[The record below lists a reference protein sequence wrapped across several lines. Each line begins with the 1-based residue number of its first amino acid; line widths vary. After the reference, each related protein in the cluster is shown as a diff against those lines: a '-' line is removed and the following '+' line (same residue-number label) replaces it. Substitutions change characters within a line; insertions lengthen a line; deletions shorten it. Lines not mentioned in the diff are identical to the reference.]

1 MLCKERSMTMILEN
15 DLYQYI
21 SEYDDRLYQCVKED
35 KTDDINSLKEE
46 LFQKL
51 EDLYELKDK
60 TDHFSESK
68 IVYVKD
74 FINQIFDEHILDFTN
89 RIEQRKDIHQKVE
102 KLKKLKLPE
111 QRSQEW
117 YDLRNKVMTA
127 SSLADAIGEGHFS
140 TREELLIQKCGGPRG
155 EVPFHIVEWG
165 VMYEPVA
172 TRFYE
177 LMNNV
182 TVLEFGLV
190 PHPEF
195 KIFGASP
202 DGICDTTSPADYI
215 GRMLEIKCPPK
226 RQFTK
231 EVPRHYWMQMQ
242 GQLEACDL
250 EECDFLQVKIIEYFS
265 EQDYQDDIFKENDSV
280 QEGYSSLQLPKG
292 LLLAFVTRATEGDP
306 EIKYEYCEFY
316 QSYDE
321 LIQWSKNIIQEYRDK
336 NIQYD
341 ECIKHWWK
349 IERYECSLV
358 GRDRKWWLG
367 VQPKL
372 IDFWEDVE
380 HYRKV
385 GIQEFL
391 DKKEEKKTK
400 KIKLKKEKPEI
411 KKTVY
416 EIDKSIVED
425 IQQNYYLNS
434 D

>member
-1 MLCKERSMTMILEN
+1 MLCKERSMTMILED

-60 TDHFSESK
+60 TDHFCESK
-68 IVYVKD
+68 IVYVKN
-74 FINQIFDEHILDFTN
+74 FIDQILNEHILDFNN

-321 LIQWSKNIIQEYRDK
+321 LIQWSKNIIQE
-336 NIQYD
+336 
-341 ECIKHWWK
+341 
-349 IERYECSLV
+349 
-358 GRDRKWWLG
+358 
-367 VQPKL
+367 
-372 IDFWEDVE
+372 
-380 HYRKV
+380 
-385 GIQEFL
+385 
-391 DKKEEKKTK
+391 
-400 KIKLKKEKPEI
+400 
-411 KKTVY
+411 
-416 EIDKSIVED
+416 
-425 IQQNYYLNS
+425 
-434 D
+434 